1 MDDLITYKEVARIIN
16 APVGTVYA
24 LVSQGRIPYIRI
36 GGRFIRFRPADI
48 QAWIASH
55 QVDVAAD
62 ADTRKVRQ

>member
-1 MDDLITYKEVARIIN
+1 MNELISYKEVARILC
-16 APVGTVYA
+16 APIGTVYA

-48 QAWIASH
+48 QAWIAAH

-62 ADTRKVRQ
+62 ADARKVRP